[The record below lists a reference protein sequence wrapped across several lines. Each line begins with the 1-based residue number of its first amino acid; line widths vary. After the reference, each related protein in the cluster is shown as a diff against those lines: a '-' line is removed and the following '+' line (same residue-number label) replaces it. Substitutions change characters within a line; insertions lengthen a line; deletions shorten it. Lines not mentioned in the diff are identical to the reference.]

1 MSWSLADARFL
12 LQRASGLSRRG
23 LLSLR
28 TRGWR
33 ATWERVTA
41 QFGVMSPKAR
51 RPLWFP
57 DGHPTAPAAIFFDPA
72 PRASIVIP
80 VFNQLAHTLRCLRAL
95 AEHPP
100 HAGCEVIVVDDG
112 STDGTPQALSAIAGL
127 RYHRRAENGGFIAA
141 CNDGAGIAHGEYLVF
156 LNNDTI
162 PQPGWLDALLEPF
175 ASQPDTGLVGAQL
188 RYPDGRLQEAG
199 GVVFSDGNAWNYG
212 RYGNPDDCRFAYLRD
227 ADYVSGAAIAIPYE
241 LFSSLGGFDP
251 HYAPAYYEDTDL
263 AFRVRASGK
272 RVLYQPDAVVVHE
285 EGTTSGTDVA
295 GGVKAFQVRNRERF
309 AQRHART
316 LAGFTDPSIRPSP
329 ASVHRTRRQILIID
343 ALTPTPDH
351 DSGSLRL
358 VNLMRLLNHEGAHMV
373 FLPAKRTH
381 ADEHTHVLQKLGVE
395 VWHAP
400 YAGRATNWLR
410 EHGPRFDTVMICRHY
425 VAREFLPL
433 VRRHAPQAQ
442 VVFDTIDLHYLREQR
457 GAALAGDGALARAAA
472 RTRALE
478 LDIIARSDLTLVVS
492 ETECAL
498 LAQDAPQAR
507 VEVLS
512 NLHQLAG
519 EGLPY
524 AQRQD
529 LVFVGGFRH
538 PPNVDAVRWFV
549 EEVFPLVRAGEPGIR
564 FHCIGGHVPA
574 VVQAL
579 AAHDGVLVHGHVP
592 DIEPYMRGC
601 RIALAPLRYGAGV
614 KGKIN
619 LSMAHGQPVVATSVA
634 VEGMHLRD
642 GHDVLVADNA
652 EAFAAAVLRLY
663 RDESL
668 WQSLATHGQENVQR
682 HFSMEAAAETVR
694 RVFLAGTR

>member
-23 LLSLR
+23 FLSLR

-41 QFGVMSPKAR
+41 QFGILPPALR
-51 RPLWFP
+51 EPLWFP
-57 DGHPTAPAAIFFDPA
+57 DEQPAAPAAIFFDPA

-80 VFNQLAHTLRCLRAL
+80 VFNQRAHTLRCLRAL
-95 AEHPP
+95 AAHPP
-100 HAGCEVIVVDDG
+100 QVACEVIVVDDG
-112 STDGTPQALSAIAGL
+112 STDGTPQALSSISGL

-141 CNDGAGIAHGEYLVF
+141 CNDGADLGLGEYLVF
-156 LNNDTI
+156 LNNDTV
-162 PQPGWLDALLEPF
+162 PQPGWLDAMLGTFEE
-175 ASQPDTGLVGAQL
+175 QPDANLVGAQL
-188 RYPDGRLQEAG
+188 VYPDGRLQEAG
-199 GVVFSDGNAWNYG
+199 GLVRIDGSAESIG
-212 RYGNPDDCRFAYLRD
+212 RFGDPDAPSFRHTRAV
-227 ADYVSGAAIAIPYE
+227 DYCSGAALAIRNE
-241 LFSSLGGFDP
+241 LFASLGGFDVR
-251 HYAPAYYEDTDL
+251 YAPAYYEDTDL
-263 AFRVRASGK
+263 AMRVRQAGGA
-272 RVLYQPDAVVVHE
+272 VYVQPEARVVHL
-285 EGTTSGTDVA
+285 EGATAGTDPEK
-295 GGVKAFQVRNRERF
+295 GIKAHQMHNACTFAERWSDELRRRREAPGRPQV
-309 AQRHART
+309 
-316 LAGFTDPSIRPSP
+316 L
-329 ASVHRTRRQILIID
+329 VID
-343 ALTPTPDH
+343 ALTPTPNH
-351 DSGSLRL
+351 DSGSLRM
-358 VNLMRLLNHEGAHMV
+358 VNLFRLMRDNGMNIA
-373 FLPAKRTH
+373 FLPANFAH
-381 ADEHTHVLQKLGVE
+381 DGEHTRLLQRMGVQA
-395 VWHAP
+395 WYAP
-400 YAGRATNWLR
+400 FVKGAPAWLR

-492 ETECAL
+492 EAERAL

-512 NLHQLAG
+512 NLHQLADDG
-519 EGLPY
+519 SPY

-549 EEVFPLVRAGEPGIR
+549 EEVFPLIRAGEPGMR

-592 DIEPYMRGC
+592 DIGPYMRGC

-642 GHDVLVADNA
+642 GHDVLVGDDA

-668 WQSLATHGQENVQR
+668 WQSLATHGRENVQR

-694 RVFLAGTR
+694 RVFLTGAR

>member
-28 TRGWR
+28 TRGLR
-33 ATWERVTA
+33 ATWERLIA
-41 QFGVMSPKAR
+41 QLGVLPPR
-51 RPLWFP
+51 LREPLWFP
-57 DGHPTAPAAIFFDPA
+57 EGEPAALTAIFFDPA

-80 VFNQLAHTLRCLRAL
+80 VFNQLAHTLRCLQAL
-95 AEHPP
+95 AAHPP
-100 HAGCEVIVVDDG
+100 HAHCEVIVVDDG
-112 STDGTPQALSAIAGL
+112 SADDTPQALSAIAGL
-127 RYHRRAENGGFIAA
+127 RYLRREENGGFIAA
-141 CNDGAGIAHGEYLVF
+141 CNDGAGIARGEYVVF

-162 PQPGWLDALLEPF
+162 PQPGWLDALLAPF
-175 ASQPDTGLVGAQL
+175 ASQPATGLVGAQL

-227 ADYVSGAAIAIPYE
+227 ADYVSGAAIAIPRE
-241 LFSSLGGFDP
+241 LFVSLGGFDE

-272 RVLYQPDAVVVHE
+272 RVLYQPDAIVVHE
-285 EGTTSGTDVA
+285 EGATSGTDVA
-295 GGVKAFQVRNRERF
+295 SGTKAFQTRNRERF
-309 AQRHART
+309 AQRHAQA
-316 LAGFTDPSIRPSP
+316 LVGSGDASVAPSP

-358 VNLMRLLNHEGAHMV
+358 VNLMRLLRDEGAHVV

-381 ADEHTHVLQKLGVE
+381 ANEHTRALQKLGVE
-395 VWHAP
+395 IWHAP
-400 YAGRATNWLR
+400 YAGRVPAWLR

-457 GAALAGDGALARAAA
+457 GAALAGDGALARAAT

-478 LDIIARSDLTLVVS
+478 LDIIARSDLTIVVS
-492 ETECAL
+492 ETERTL

-519 EGLPY
+519 DGLPY

-564 FHCIGGHVPA
+564 FHCIGGHVPT

-579 AAHDGVLVHGHVP
+579 VAHEGVLVHGHVP
-592 DIEPYMRGC
+592 DIEAYMRGC

-642 GHDVLVADNA
+642 GHDVLVGDNA

-668 WQSLATHGQENVQR
+668 WQSLATHGRENVQR

-694 RVFLAGTR
+694 RVFLDGTR

>member
-28 TRGWR
+28 TRGMR
-33 ATWERVTA
+33 ATWERLIA
-41 QFGVMSPKAR
+41 QLGVLPPR
-51 RPLWFP
+51 LREPLWFP
-57 DGHPTAPAAIFFDPA
+57 EGEPTAPAAIFFDPA

-80 VFNQLAHTLRCLRAL
+80 VFDQLAHTLRCLQAL
-95 AEHPP
+95 AAHPP

-112 STDGTPQALSAIAGL
+112 SVDGTQQALAAIAGL
-127 RYHRRAENGGFIAA
+127 RYLRREENGGFIAA
-141 CNDGAGIAHGEYLVF
+141 CNDGAGIARGEYLVF

-162 PQPGWLDALLEPF
+162 PQPGWLDALLGTFEEQ
-175 ASQPDTGLVGAQL
+175 ADAGLVGAQL
-188 RYPDGRLQEAG
+188 VYPDGRLQEAG
-199 GVVFSDGNAWNYG
+199 GLIRSDGAAESIG
-212 RYGNPDDCRFAYLRD
+212 RFGDPDAPSVRYTKQV
-227 ADYVSGAAIAIPYE
+227 DYCSGAALAIRAE
-241 LFSSLGGFDP
+241 LFASLGEFDLR
-251 HYAPAYYEDTDL
+251 YAPAYYEDTDL
-263 AFRVRASGK
+263 AMRVRQSGCA
-272 RVLYQPDAVVVHE
+272 VYVQPDARVVHL
-285 EGTTSGTDVA
+285 EGATGGTDLER
-295 GGVKAFQVRNRERF
+295 GVKAHQVLNARTFAERWCEVLG
-309 AQRHART
+309 QRHHVPR
-316 LAGFTDPSIRPSP
+316 RPQ
-329 ASVHRTRRQILIID
+329 VLVID

-358 VNLMRLLNHEGAHMV
+358 VNLFRLLREEEIGVA
-373 FLPAKRTH
+373 FLPANLAYAGEQTRR
-381 ADEHTHVLQKLGVE
+381 LQRMGVE
-395 VWHAP
+395 AWYAP
-400 YAGRATNWLR
+400 YAGRATAWLR

-472 RTRALE
+472 RTRTLE
-478 LDIIARSDLTLVVS
+478 LDIIARSDLTVVVS
-492 ETECAL
+492 EAERAL
-498 LAQDAPQAR
+498 LARDAPLAR

-519 EGLPY
+519 EGAPY

-549 EEVFPLVRAGEPGIR
+549 EEVFPLVRAGEPAIR
-564 FHCIGGHVPA
+564 FHCIGGHVPPL
-574 VVQAL
+574 VQAL
-579 AAHDGVLVHGHVP
+579 AAHEGVLVHGHVP
-592 DIEPYMRGC
+592 DIGPYMRGC

-619 LSMAHGQPVVATSVA
+619 LSMAHAQPVVATSVA

-642 GHDVLVADNA
+642 GHDVLVGDDA

-663 RDESL
+663 GDESL
-668 WQSLATHGQENVQR
+668 WQRLAIHGQENVRR

-694 RVFLAGTR
+694 RVFFASPR